1 VQIKPGERRISP
13 PRNAVKAGARARAR
27 TRLPFLA
34 PLALAAATVMLA
46 GPMLVAA
53 QTAEDPSN
61 VVLVFDVSNSILLS
75 DDGTNVEFADALEG
89 IADRVEAAGE
99 DLAVGNAE
107 ISFVAFGRQAIIYPN
122 GCDRLALHDD
132 PAAITKL
139 EDCLRDVAAEY
150 RAGRNAPVRERFNTA
165 DTDHVRAL
173 REAASLLPN
182 RATRSAVIFFTDG
195 AHDPPGTARD
205 DENVVAEVAA
215 AFEGQSPLAILPVG
229 LGAGAGAFETELRA
243 LFDAYFRD
251 MEPCEG
257 RVSFSWPEVVFEG
270 AEEAGIAV
278 AQALQEVTCS
288 FTFAPPPTA
297 PPPTPTPVPAPG
309 VPRNVQLLA
318 GDRSV
323 KIQWLP
329 PESSPAPITGYVA
342 RCSPSGGPGGEP
354 AQAEV
359 GPLDV
364 EATIGGL
371 NPGDAYSCSVAAV
384 NASGEGEPAVAA
396 ESVVVLG
403 LPAAPGQPRVE
414 PGDASARVTVDP
426 VAGGAPAEQY
436 FFECRDVNGNVA
448 GSAPAQDPSAVVPNL
463 SNGSTFDCVAYAEN
477 RIGRSPASVA
487 SARFSPCGSF
497 LDCNPL
503 VKWGGLGLIVV
514 ATLLAIAYI
523 ARRYGRR
530 NRVWVTAQVDG
541 GENRPLGWGPDLGIR
556 LDRDEGGWFAA
567 LRPFEG
573 SEIKAQY
580 RGSSRFLV
588 QSKAGIR
595 DVHQGDP
602 APVRDE
608 EGGLHELILRRYRQR
623 PKDRG
628 ATPPKP
634 DPKAGELGQ
643 RLEGKEPEAPPETD
657 QLVG

>member
-1 VQIKPGERRISP
+1 MPGERRISP
-13 PRNAVKAGARARAR
+13 PTRAGSAGTRMRARG
-27 TRLPFLA
+27 RLPFLA
-34 PLALAAATVMLA
+34 PLALVAATVMLA

-89 IADRVEAAGE
+89 IADRVESAAE

-122 GCDRLALHDD
+122 GCDRLALHED

-150 RAGRNAPVRERFNTA
+150 RAGRNAPVRDRFNTA

-173 REAASLLPN
+173 REAARLLPN
-182 RATRSAVIFFTDG
+182 QATRSAVIFFTDG

-205 DENVVAEVAA
+205 DEDVVAEIAA

-229 LGAGAGAFETELRA
+229 LGAGAGAFETELRS

-257 RVSFSWPEVVFEG
+257 RASFSWPEVVFEG
-270 AEEAGIAV
+270 AEQAGIAV

-297 PPPTPTPVPAPG
+297 PPPTPTPPPPPGAPL
-309 VPRNVQLLA
+309 NVQVLSGNESLT
-318 GDRSV
+318 V
-323 KIQWLP
+323 QWLP
-329 PESSPAPITGYVA
+329 PETEATPITDYLV
-342 RCSPSGGPGGEP
+342 RCRPAAGGEFIESSEGVSTETEATVDGLEP
-354 AQAEV
+354 GVAYDCEVAATDGIAV
-359 GPLDV
+359 GPYAP
-364 EATIGGL
+364 ATG
-371 NPGDAYSCSVAAV
+371 
-384 NASGEGEPAVAA
+384 
-396 ESVVVLG
+396 SVVAFG
-403 LPAAPGQPRVE
+403 LPLAPGQPRVE
-414 PGDASARVTVDP
+414 PGDASARVSVDP
-426 VAGGAPAEQY
+426 VAGGAPAEEY
-436 FFECRDVNGNVA
+436 FFECRDVNGAVA

-487 SARFSPCGSF
+487 SARFTPCGSF

-514 ATLLAIAYI
+514 ATLLALAYI
-523 ARRYGRR
+523 ARRYARR

-541 GENRPLGWGPDLGIR
+541 GENRPLGWGPDIGIR

-608 EGGLHELILRRYRQR
+608 EGSLHELILRRYRQR
-623 PKDRG
+623 PKDRVVIP
-628 ATPPKP
+628 AKP